1 MAGFPNECSIE
12 VAIATTKLQTFRE
25 ARRYKFTLSDTRG
38 VKITEAMMFRAV
50 VVVGIAMVPVV
61 LLAAVVDPLAGA
73 ILFGLEALIALWF
86 VGKRLKA
93 ARAQRP
99 RRDLPPEAA
108 VPEAE
113 SVEPPVDS
121 IR

>member
-1 MAGFPNECSIE
+1 
-12 VAIATTKLQTFRE
+12 
-25 ARRYKFTLSDTRG
+25 
-38 VKITEAMMFRAV
+38 MFRAV

-73 ILFGLEALIALWF
+73 ILFGIEAFVALWF
-86 VGKRLKA
+86 VAKRLRA

-99 RRDLPPEAA
+99 PRHLPPDAA
-108 VPEAE
+108 EPAAEPEAE
-113 SVEPPVDS
+113 SVAPPVDS

>member
-1 MAGFPNECSIE
+1 
-12 VAIATTKLQTFRE
+12 
-25 ARRYKFTLSDTRG
+25 
-38 VKITEAMMFRAV
+38 MFRAV

-108 VPEAE
+108 EPERDLPPGAAEPEAE

>member
-1 MAGFPNECSIE
+1 
-12 VAIATTKLQTFRE
+12 
-25 ARRYKFTLSDTRG
+25 

-50 VVVGIAMVPVV
+50 VVVGLAMVPVV

-73 ILFGLEALIALWF
+73 ILFGVEALAALWLLA
-86 VGKRLKA
+86 KRLRA

-99 RRDLPPEAA
+99 SRDLPPDAAEPEAA
-108 VPEAE
+108 PVD
-113 SVEPPVDS
+113 PPVDS